1 MIMHKSLSISQLN
14 YPVLTKKKKKNLTTL
29 LNVLDIQPR
38 DFKLIHSSLVFGWSE
53 SLQETYMRL
62 LGIILICLNLNVT

>member
-1 MIMHKSLSISQLN
+1 MIMHESLSISQLN
-14 YPVLTKKKKKNLTTL
+14 YPVLTKKKNLTTL